1 MTRILAILL
10 PILILVVLGFGGM
23 SVLQAMAPEPEERE
37 EAPPGLSVFAE
48 RIVEDDLVLS
58 VEAQGQV
65 EPKREIAISPQISG
79 RIGYVSDDF
88 IAGGFI
94 ERGQVLVR
102 LEAEDYELAV
112 TRARSAVASAEQTL
126 AREEAEADIARQDL
140 AELGVTDAS
149 PLARREPQ
157 LAQARAALNS
167 AEAQLAEA
175 ELALQRTAI
184 RAPFSGRVRHR
195 NVDIGQFVSPGQS
208 LGTIFDTQVVE
219 VALPITDAQLG
230 RLNLPIA
237 FGATQDQTGPEVVF
251 TATVAGAQR
260 RWVGRVTRTAAAL
273 DPRTRLID
281 VIAELDDPY
290 GAGADG
296 GVPMAPGLFVNA
308 RIKGQL
314 IEDVKVAP
322 RAALRGEDRVYVGN
336 PKEGTL
342 SIRQVDVVHADEDG
356 AYLRSGVEVGDLA
369 VVSPIQAAF
378 DGMRIRVVERLPD
391 GSTLTHEPEA
401 GDTTSGG
408 TPATTATVARNAEG
422 VVQ

>member
-23 SVLQAMAPEPEERE
+23 TVLRAMAPEPEERE

-79 RIGYVSDDF
+79 RIDYVSEDF

-94 ERGQVLVR
+94 NRGQVLVR

-112 TRARSAVASAEQTL
+112 TRARSTVASAEQAL
-126 AREEAEADIARQDL
+126 AREEAEAEIARQDL
-140 AELGVTDAS
+140 IELGVTDAS

-157 LAQARAALNS
+157 LAQARAALDS
-167 AEAQLAEA
+167 AQAQLAEA
-175 ELALQRTAI
+175 ELALRRTAI
-184 RAPFSGRVRHR
+184 RAPFSGRVRSR
-195 NVDIGQFVSPGQS
+195 DVDIGQFVSPGQS
-208 LGTIFDTQVVE
+208 LGIIFDTQVVE

-230 RLNLPIA
+230 RLNLPLA
-237 FGATQDQTGPEVVF
+237 FAATEAQAGPEVVF
-251 TATVAGAQR
+251 TATLAGAER
-260 RWVGRVTRTAAAL
+260 RWLGSVKRTAAAL
-273 DPRTRLID
+273 DPRTRLIN

-290 GAGADG
+290 GTGADD

-308 RIKGQL
+308 RIQGQL

-322 RAALRGEDRVYVGN
+322 RAGLRGDDRVFIGN

-342 SIRQVDVVHADEDG
+342 SIRQVSVVHADETG
-356 AYLRSGVEVGDLA
+356 AHLSDGVEVGELA

-391 GSTLTHEPEA
+391 GSTITHEPDEGETGSGSVSEA
-401 GDTTSGG
+401 
-408 TPATTATVARNAEG
+408 AATVAGNAEG